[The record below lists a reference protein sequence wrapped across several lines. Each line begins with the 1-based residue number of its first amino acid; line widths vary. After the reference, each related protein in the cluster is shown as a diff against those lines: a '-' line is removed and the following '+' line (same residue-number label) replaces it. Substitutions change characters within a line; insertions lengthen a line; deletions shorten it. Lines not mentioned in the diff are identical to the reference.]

1 MKKSSK
7 GTYKSKIAD
16 FKLAEVMDI
25 LSDEYRIKEKMF
37 PVSISFG
44 PNSCLKEG
52 AIVTFKSL
60 YEMAQVVREE
70 PGFGKDNSY
79 IDRYDENGIL
89 IKRHIHRFIL

>member
-37 PVSISFG
+37 PVFVSFG

-52 AIVTFKSL
+52 AIITFKSL
-60 YEMAQVVREE
+60 YEIAQFVREE
-70 PGFGKDNSY
+70 SWFGKDDSY
-79 IDRYDENGIL
+79 IDRYDENNVL
-89 IKRHIHRFIL
+89 IKRHIHRSVS